1 MTVATTLILAVNAE
15 ISPLF
20 GGSCHLCCYQE
31 PNSPIMSSGLQGT
44 AITELLDDA
53 DLPLVSVFFI
63 ALASTYLQAG
73 SLTRSSPKLWR
84 ELACVWRRLGVMISL
99 STVEVSP

>member
-63 ALASTYLQAG
+63 ALASKV
-73 SLTRSSPKLWR
+73 SSGPTCAIDPFGRFPALY
-84 ELACVWRRLGVMISL
+84 S
-99 STVEVSP
+99 